1 MHSPLGLS
9 LLGLLLLV
17 GGAQAQSGGADRCE
31 TEYQMTK
38 PAGLSAACYPGG
50 SFSSEALDWTCS
62 AECASLFVPFWEVCG
77 ERILEIGMI
86 GQDFAPF
93 YNLCRKNP
101 HLDGLPSTL
110 HVRSTAPCTAHAVL
124 PFRDGPTAWL
134 REPPG
139 CLQAPAKSAGQP
151 PRRPAGCALRPTTAR
166 GRERRA

>member
-1 MHSPLGLS
+1 MHRHSPLGLG

-101 HLDGLPSTL
+101 HDGPPSTAL
-110 HVRSTAPCTAHAVL
+110 PHPPHMLSCRSA
-124 PFRDGPTAWL
+124 TAWL
-134 REPPG
+134 R
-139 CLQAPAKSAGQP
+139 
-151 PRRPAGCALRPTTAR
+151 
-166 GRERRA
+166 